1 MALIQNPKA
10 NADWKKRSEEE
21 RRMLIQLASEG
32 RTMSGRTFAETTALP
47 KNAKYSYDDFLSQK
61 SKVLASGKTEIG
73 SLATD
78 VSKARKTG
86 YYARQY
92 IKQNADQFD
101 AKNGAG
107 TSQQML
113 DNLDRELKDLDDY
126 QGRVGQKNQQA
137 QIEAAQ
143 KTYQKNVRMG
153 IYKNDESAKSKAD
166 SDKAAQQAME
176 IIQQQNAN
184 GGSASNNGHGGSKS
198 WYFGGP
204 TVQPKDTTP
213 IQETKPTLQSPED
226 AAAYY
231 GISPEL
237 KKKLDA
243 EALAKS
249 QNGSYQ
255 PVIRADQSQ
264 KAGSK
269 TVQSAGISDQSAGIS
284 DQLRKQQQSVAA
296 KMKGDSLSA
305 LRTAKQNQSL
315 TLDQIGQYGQG
326 NVDLYNR
333 PVVYND
339 DGSYSS
345 LYSVSF
351 EDDDGKE
358 VLVPSI
364 VVDKNGNPKKLTE
377 EEAWDHYKQTG
388 EYLGK
393 FNTPDEADAY
403 AEKIHTASDNS
414 YGAEIEK
421 NHPVQVN
428 YAPKQNNPTNAAPTA
443 AEAQNDFSSDSEAAA
458 ARYGIS
464 PELKKKLDA
473 EAFAKSQSG
482 TNQPVFRPA
491 LTVTQS
497 SVKPNEVS
505 EDTKA
510 NNLFQA
516 AGDAVGQAASS
527 VWDFIKNSASE
538 MGKATFD
545 MTVGTVFHTTW
556 DQMQEEDKASHKTG
570 VGIIETVKDGLLSAG
585 GQFNNSVLGAY
596 ASAVDLTQSA
606 LKNLF
611 GLKTS
616 RNYARDLQTANM
628 ENLTKAIKPMIENG
642 TWLENIAMNT
652 IATSTNS
659 FALMIPGMALAGK
672 VGSVMGG
679 GIGTVNTA
687 RRVNQIELAGNIAQ
701 MTPFAIQD
709 ATDGYDQAKANGAND
724 YQAAANG
731 LFSGLMGLATNSK
744 AYEDYG
750 EKLGLGVASNPKML
764 AGVSSAYMGANWGES
779 AVTWFKDALTTMG
792 MAEGLQEV
800 SESLAIKLND
810 DMWNRSIFDT
820 NKWQNWAQNVKQD
833 FMYGYLSGA
842 LFYVTAL
849 PAYAPSR
856 QMLTGMIAGDTETTP
871 EQIGTFIAQV
881 AEDTQDENLKPNAE
895 AALEDVN
902 KAEAIAGKVTEG
914 EPLQQARQEAT
925 AEQIASAQE
934 KKASAAEDQD
944 RVLLQE
950 AQDAVQQKYAEPEQ
964 DAETGTQIEA
974 QNSPAETDEVLPV
987 QAQARKTAEAAGQS
1001 VAQPLAVQSEERTAT
1016 AETNRVQSDEQ
1027 TGSAM
1032 DAEAQVQNETGAANV
1047 TVKNIRAV
1055 ENGTVYFNVED
1066 EDGETGVARADDVRF
1081 ADDQTNDL
1089 LAVVRAKNMTIKAVD
1104 QYLKNY
1110 DSGIAAPEEYAQ
1122 AYEGV
1127 FNRARIGM
1135 SYAEAATNSL
1145 PAQKYLTEDARIA
1158 AYAAGHTNT
1167 VAVRKGT
1174 SAPEKTGGYGL
1185 VRAYTQEAYAKIGD
1199 ANARRQAGMELN
1211 ALQALAE
1218 KYKVKMRVTESIDMT
1233 DANGKVTKKSGA
1245 NGKYDPKTGE
1255 ITIALD
1261 AMDHAYL
1268 YVGIHELT
1276 HMLKA
1281 ENADLWDDFELFI
1294 ADALD
1299 RNGQDMN
1306 ELVSAQMK
1314 RGNMNADEAAEE
1326 VIANTAPALLMD
1338 EENLNDLLSTN
1349 RTLFETVADW
1359 IKEFVANL
1367 REIGN
1372 RLTARAGWAQMNN
1385 LKDDAETLRSMWA
1398 KMKSMLE
1405 EHRETAG
1412 AVKNQA
1418 VTGSEEKAKHDE
1430 KSIQEEYDYTRPFA
1444 DQVDDWVAGKIPKN
1458 DTLVLGPTPMVFQK
1472 IGLSALPMTM
1482 DQEHIDYALNGTKN
1496 EDHHMSLEMLKK
1508 LPELLNDPVAIIS
1521 SETRPD
1527 DSVVA
1532 IVKGKVNGK
1541 QQMAAVNFGS
1551 NGRINGMT
1559 IDSNYL
1565 TSTQGR
1571 SNTISKLL
1579 EDAVQKEHAG
1589 MTGVYYWKKSE
1600 ARALFVE
1607 YGVQFSGIAM
1617 QDGLIHSIYE
1627 EGSPVKKYFTDYM
1640 QQTDTQQFKR
1650 WFGKS
1655 KVTDATGEP
1664 LVVYHGASNKFY
1676 QFDADRTNYGETS
1689 RGFNFFTNKKS
1700 AYQNSAADYALKYKN
1715 GQVMEVYL
1723 KIEKPLWLKS
1733 NGYDTPVNYY
1743 DANYA
1748 DIQTRYLQGNY
1759 DGIIIENAN
1768 KAVDD
1773 SVLYMVEN
1781 SNQVKSATDN
1791 IGLFDRKSQ
1800 DIRYSENETPE
1811 TVSGSD
1817 VEVMTLNREH
1827 GEAERAGETMQ
1838 DAFEATA
1845 GHRISAAEADRLAAY
1860 VLKESNSQYD
1870 RGELARRIAEVYAL
1884 GEGGA
1889 DAGTVQA
1896 AQYDLMKDVL
1906 AGSRTLMTE
1915 HEEHAK
1921 PIREML
1927 RNTPVKLT
1935 DAQWAEAANQMDSV
1949 GAYRRALFGKVRIT
1963 RSAPQT
1969 LDQAWEEWS
1978 VTAPEYFPPNTSET
1992 DMPRLMVEAV
2002 DALKPVYQNEYGF
2015 NVEEGAQYLAMQM
2028 NDAYLKLPGVK
2039 AAAKE
2044 QKRLG
2049 LADEQYRQAM
2059 AAYRD
2064 QSKEQFDAALATIR
2078 GAQQKQ
2084 KQTEQQQR
2092 TAAMKKKYATW
2103 RAADMES
2110 RRATELRE
2118 KIRTVGLDL
2127 STRLTQPKGEKYIPE
2142 ALLGSVAKTCDAVVN
2157 AMQTVKG
2164 ADTQIGERISGLIT
2178 QLDAMKRV
2186 QDADYASEDYEGL
2199 NGMAQSL
2206 VDEIGDKSIRE
2217 MSYGQL
2223 AKVYNLLKGIQ
2234 TTVQN
2239 AKKLIGRKEAITT
2252 YQAGTQTIR
2261 ELNAARGFKDTPLGR
2276 FQDLYVESMLGGL
2289 RFFRRAT
2296 GYAHDSTLVKLAEE
2310 LNDGERNSIEIKR
2323 KGKALFYEFTDT
2335 KEKLKWLR
2343 SMQGKDAKWSDVGFK
2358 DEDGNPV
2365 PVTRAMVIS
2374 LYLHSQNAEN
2384 LKHILNGGL
2393 VIPEQ
2398 QAYRRGDLKQ
2408 AYANGTKVAGL
2419 TKEAVASATDTMST
2433 EESALANAAYGFFNN
2448 FTKKY
2453 INDTSTVMNGYRKA
2467 TVDNYFPIRTDSNYL
2482 VSNFDLNAGEMT
2494 AASLMN
2500 PGWLVERKQAS
2511 QPIYLED
2518 VVNVIERQLDGVS
2531 KYAGM
2536 ALPLRNF
2543 SKVWNTTMSGYT
2555 DSVKSAMARKWGVR
2569 GMKYVDNLMKD
2580 LAGGRKQPGDVFGK
2594 IKGNFAGS
2602 ALFANLNV
2610 FLQQASSYVT
2620 AGSEIGWTPLA
2631 KALGSGGKNGRIISR
2646 ADTELIAKYTPL
2658 LWYRSQG
2665 MINTDMAEAVR
2676 KQPMESKAPWLFGWI
2691 EKSDAAVSGRLWYAA
2706 QYYVKDNHP
2715 ELTDGTEE
2723 FYRETAKVYNRIMEN
2738 TQANYTTMQLQDIL
2752 RNPNK
2757 LVRSLTMF
2765 MTQTLQNFGIIYD
2778 SYGEY
2783 SAMRLKAMKEDTEQN
2798 RTYRHEAKIKLTR
2811 AVSTQ
2816 VVGAITVAVMQFVSR
2831 ALLSRVN
2838 PYRDDDDNEVSAEGV
2853 ARGIAMDTVGSVFGS
2868 VLGGREVW
2876 SALTQLM
2883 DGQLPYAVEVPG
2895 ISQVNEFV
2903 QNASALYIAI
2913 DGQKGD
2919 TQIKKAATNAVMS
2932 GCTLLGFPASNLRN
2946 IANGLAAA
2954 FEDAKNGKLG
2964 TWEAS
2969 KTYVTQN
2976 LANAVQTGDAKEI
2989 DRIKAKLVSTSKA
3002 ADPTKSV
3009 EEGARKLLK
3018 DEYLRLYDEGAEK
3031 AKPLGDT
3038 IIAKLG
3044 GTEKTLQGWVKDAH
3058 LDALKT
3064 AVESGDLNAAGN
3076 ALEKRRADGSKDKDT
3091 YTSLKSTFLPK
3102 MKDALAA
3109 GETDVLSG
3117 YMRMLEG
3124 LYLENAKGENY
3135 FDQDKI
3141 EAMLFEE
3148 ETDEDSE

>member
-1 MALIQNPKA
+1 MGLIQNPKA
-10 NADWKKRSEEE
+10 NAEWKKRSEEE
-21 RRMLIQLASEG
+21 RRRLIQLASEG
-32 RTMSGRTFAETTALP
+32 RTMSGRTFEETTALP
-47 KNAKYSYDDFLSQK
+47 KNAKYSYEDFLSQK
-61 SKVLASGKTEIG
+61 SKVLTSGKTDVG
-73 SLATD
+73 SLASD
-78 VSKARKTG
+78 VSKAHKTG
-86 YYARQY
+86 HYARQY
-92 IKQNADQFD
+92 IQQNADEYD
-101 AKNGAG
+101 KKNGAG

-113 DNLDRELKDLDDY
+113 DNLDRELKELDDY
-126 QGRVGQKNQQA
+126 QGRVSQKDRQA
-137 QIEAAQ
+137 QVESAQ
-143 KTYQKNVRMG
+143 KAYEKNVRMG
-153 IYKNDESAKSKAD
+153 VYQKEEDAE
-166 SDKAAQQAME
+166 DKASSDATAQKAME
-176 IIQQQNAN
+176 IIMQQNAN
-184 GGSASNNGHGGSKS
+184 GGSASNNGHGGNKS

-204 TVQPKDTTP
+204 AAQPKETVSVEE
-213 IQETKPTLQSPED
+213 QETKPTFQNAQD

-243 EALAKS
+243 EALEKNQS
-249 QNGSYQ
+249 GSGQ

-264 KAGSK
+264 KTGNK
-269 TVQSAGISDQSAGIS
+269 TVQNAGIADQSAEMPE
-284 DQLRKQQQSVAA
+284 QLRENRNELASGLKNHSPKQPQ
-296 KMKGDSLSA
+296 K
-305 LRTAKQNQSL
+305 
-315 TLDQIGQYGQG
+315 
-326 NVDLYNR
+326 
-333 PVVYND
+333 
-339 DGSYSS
+339 
-345 LYSVSF
+345 
-351 EDDDGKE
+351 
-358 VLVPSI
+358 
-364 VVDKNGNPKKLTE
+364 
-377 EEAWDHYKQTG
+377 
-388 EYLGK
+388 
-393 FNTPDEADAY
+393 
-403 AEKIHTASDNS
+403 TASIQESEVQESEAKPTFQNS
-414 YGAEIEK
+414 
-421 NHPVQVN
+421 
-428 YAPKQNNPTNAAPTA
+428 
-443 AEAQNDFSSDSEAAA
+443 DEAAA
-458 ARYGIS
+458 YYGIS
-464 PELKKKLDA
+464 PEQKKKLDA
-473 EAFAKSQSG
+473 EAIEKS
-482 TNQPVFRPA
+482 
-491 LTVTQS
+491 
-497 SVKPNEVS
+497 
-505 EDTKA
+505 
-510 NNLFQA
+510 
-516 AGDAVGQAASS
+516 GDAEAMKVTPVLRQNRQPQTVAQASVQANATQVQGNNQDIFQTAGEAIGQAASS
-527 VWDFIKNSASE
+527 VWDFVKNSASE

-556 DQMQEEDKASHKTG
+556 DQMQEDDKKNEKTG
-570 VGIIETVKDGLLSAG
+570 VGLIETLKDGMLSAG
-585 GQFNNSVLGAY
+585 GQFNSSVLGAY
-596 ASAVDLTQSA
+596 ASAVDFTQSA

-642 TWLENIAMNT
+642 TWLENVAMNT
-652 IATSTNS
+652 IATSANS
-659 FALMIPGMALAGK
+659 FALMVPGMALSGK
-672 VGSVMGG
+672 VGSAMGG

-687 RRVNQIELAGNIAQ
+687 LREGQIEFAGNIAQ

-709 ATDGYDQAKANGAND
+709 ASDSYDQAKANGANE
-724 YQAAANG
+724 YQAAASG
-731 LFSGLMGLATNSK
+731 LLAGLMGLATNSK

-810 DMWNRSIFDT
+810 DMWNGSVFDT

-856 QMLTGMIAGDTETTP
+856 QMLTGMIEGDTETTP

-881 AEDTQDENLKPNAE
+881 AEDAQDQNLKPNAE
-895 AALEDVN
+895 AALEDAN
-902 KAEAIAGKVTEG
+902 KAEVIAGKVNAG

-925 AEQIASAQE
+925 EEQIASAQE
-934 KKASAAEDQD
+934 KQFSAAED
-944 RVLLQE
+944 RSRALLQT
-950 AQDAVQQKYAEPEQ
+950 AQEAVQQKYAAPEE
-964 DAETGTQIEA
+964 DTEAGTLTTA
-974 QNSPAETDEVLPV
+974 QNSPE
-987 QAQARKTAEAAGQS
+987 EAAQRIPEQVQVQKETAATGQS
-1001 VAQPLAVQSEERTAT
+1001 TAKPLTVQSEERAAET
-1016 AETNRVQSDEQ
+1016 ETNREQSGEQ

-1089 LAVVRAKNMTIKAVD
+1089 LAVVRAKNMTAKAVD

-1110 DSGIAAPEEYAQ
+1110 DSTLAAPEDYAQ

-1135 SYAEAATNSL
+1135 SYADAALNSL
-1145 PAQKYLTEDARIA
+1145 PAQKYLTDNARIA
-1158 AYAAGHTNT
+1158 AYAAGNANT
-1167 VAVRKGT
+1167 VSVRKGSGT
-1174 SAPEKTGGYGL
+1174 VAQTGGYGL
-1185 VRAYTQEAYAKIGD
+1185 VRDYSQEAYAKIGD
-1199 ANARRQAGMELN
+1199 TSARRQAGMELN
-1211 ALQALAE
+1211 ALEELAK
-1218 KYKVKMRVTESIDMT
+1218 KYQVKMRVTETIDMT
-1233 DANGKVTKKSGA
+1233 DANGNVTKKSGA

-1268 YVGIHELT
+1268 YVGMHELT

-1281 ENADLWDDFELFI
+1281 EKAELWDDFELFV

-1314 RGNMNADEAAEE
+1314 RGNMSADDAAEE
-1326 VIANTAPALLMD
+1326 VIANTVPALLQD

-1349 RTLFETVADW
+1349 RTLFETVANW
-1359 IKEFVANL
+1359 IKEFAANL

-1372 RLTARAGWAQMNN
+1372 RMTARAGWAQMSN
-1385 LKDDAETLRSMWA
+1385 LKDDTETLRSIWA
-1398 KMKSMLE
+1398 QMKKMLE
-1405 EHRETAG
+1405 EH
-1412 AVKNQA
+1412 NQ
-1418 VTGSEEKAKHDE
+1418 TEG
-1430 KSIQEEYDYTRPFA
+1430 Q
-1444 DQVDDWVAGKIPKN
+1444 KN
-1458 DTLVLGPTPMVFQK
+1458 DRENKTRYSEKEETDSEGRE
-1472 IGLSALPMTM
+1472 LSAE
-1482 DQEHIDYALNGTKN
+1482 QVEFFK
-1496 EDHHMSLEMLKK
+1496 
-1508 LPELLNDPVAIIS
+1508 
-1521 SETRPD
+1521 
-1527 DSVVA
+1527 DS
-1532 IVKGKVNGK
+1532 KVRDENGK
-1541 QQMAAVNFGS
+1541 
-1551 NGRINGMT
+1551 
-1559 IDSNYL
+1559 
-1565 TSTQGR
+1565 
-1571 SNTISKLL
+1571 
-1579 EDAVQKEHAG
+1579 
-1589 MTGVYYWKKSE
+1589 
-1600 ARALFVE
+1600 
-1607 YGVQFSGIAM
+1607 
-1617 QDGLIHSIYE
+1617 LI
-1627 EGSPVKKYFTDYM
+1627 K
-1640 QQTDTQQFKR
+1640 
-1650 WFGKS
+1650 
-1655 KVTDATGEP
+1655 
-1664 LVVYHGASNKFY
+1664 VYHGTSDIFFKFNKSKLGENTRANSAKMGFFFASNRNLAQYFANESKGSKVREYESRMQEIEEAYKPLIQKALPSERWDLGLERDTKIHKIEESMQNY
-1676 QFDADRTNYGETS
+1676 QSMHPGIE
-1689 RGFNFFTNKKS
+1689 
-1700 AYQNSAADYALKYKN
+1700 N
-1715 GQVMEVYL
+1715 GRVYSVYL
-1723 KIEKPLWLKS
+1723 NITNPSIYDYHGDDYREHTYAEIVAKARENGNDGVIIKNTFDPYSSDVFVAFEPSQIKS
-1733 NGYDTPVNYY
+1733 
-1743 DANYA
+1743 
-1748 DIQTRYLQGNY
+1748 TR
-1759 DGIIIENAN
+1759 N
-1768 KAVDD
+1768 KNPTQK
-1773 SVLYMVEN
+1773 E
-1781 SNQVKSATDN
+1781 
-1791 IGLFDRKSQ
+1791 
-1800 DIRYSENETPE
+1800 DIRYSEKETPE

-1827 GEAERAGETMQ
+1827 QEAERAGEILQ
-1838 DAFEATA
+1838 AAFEVTA

-1860 VLKESNSQYD
+1860 VIKESNSQYD
-1870 RGELARRIAEVYAL
+1870 RGELARRIAEAYTL
-1884 GEGGA
+1884 GESGT

-1906 AGSRTLMTE
+1906 AGSRTLITE
-1915 HEEHAK
+1915 HEERAK

-1927 RNTPVKLT
+1927 RNTPVKLS
-1935 DAQWAEAANQMDSV
+1935 DAQWAEAANQMESV

-1978 VTAPEYFPPNTSET
+1978 ITAPEYFPPNTSET
-1992 DMPRLMVEAV
+1992 DMPRLLVEAV
-2002 DALKPVYQNEYGF
+2002 DALKPIYQNEYGF

-2059 AAYRD
+2059 TAYRD
-2064 QSKEQFDAALATIR
+2064 QSREQFDAALKTIR

-2110 RRATELRE
+2110 RRATEIRE
-2118 KIRTVGLDL
+2118 KIRTIGLDL
-2127 STRLTQPKGEKYIPE
+2127 STRLTHPKGEKYIPE

-2164 ADTQIGERISGLIT
+2164 ADTQIGERIRGLIT
-2178 QLDAMKRV
+2178 DLDAMKRV

-2223 AKVYNLLKGIQ
+2223 NKVYNLLKGIQ

-2239 AKKLIGRKEAITT
+2239 AKKLIGRKDAIST

-2261 ELNAARGFKDTPLGR
+2261 ELNAARGFKDTALGR
-2276 FQDLYVESMLGGL
+2276 FLDIWEESMLGAL

-2296 GYAHDSTLVKLAEE
+2296 GYAHDSMLVKLAEE

-2335 KEKLKWLR
+2335 KEKLKWLKN
-2343 SMQGKDAKWSDVGFK
+2343 MQGKDAKWSDVGFK

-2419 TKEAVASATDTMST
+2419 TKETIARATDTMST
-2433 EESALANAAYGFFNN
+2433 EESALANAADGFFNS

-2453 INDTSTVMNGYRKA
+2453 INDTSLILNGYRKA
-2467 TVDNYFPIRTDSNYL
+2467 TVDHYFPIRTDEKYL

-2555 DSVKSAMARKWGVR
+2555 DSVKSAMARKWGAR

-2631 KALGSGGKNGRIISR
+2631 KALVSGGKNGRIISR

-2665 MINTDMAEAVR
+2665 MISTDMAEAVR
-2676 KQPMESKAPWLFGWI
+2676 KQPLESKAPWLFGWI

-2706 QYYVKDNHP
+2706 QYYVKENHP
-2715 ELTDGTEE
+2715 EITDGTDE
-2723 FYRETAKVYNRIMEN
+2723 FYRETAKTFNRIMEN

-2778 SYGEY
+2778 SFGEY
-2783 SAMRLKAMKEDTEQN
+2783 SATKQKAAKENTEQN
-2798 RTYRHEAKIKLTR
+2798 RAYQHEAKIKFAR

-2816 VVGAITVAVMQFVSR
+2816 VAGAIVVAVMQFISR
-2831 ALLSRVN
+2831 ALLSRMN
-2838 PYRDDDDNEVSAEGV
+2838 PYRDDDDNDVSAEGV
-2853 ARGIAMDTVGSVFGS
+2853 TRGIALDTLGNAFGS

-2895 ISQVNEFV
+2895 ITQVNEFV

-2919 TQIKKAATNAVMS
+2919 VQIKKAATNAVMS
-2932 GCTLLGFPASNLRN
+2932 GCTLVGFPASNLRN
-2946 IANGLAAA
+2946 IVNGLAAM

-2969 KTYVTQN
+2969 KTYVSQN
-2976 LANAVQTGDAKEI
+2976 LSDAVEDGDGKEI
-2989 DRIKAKLVSTSKA
+2989 DRIKAKLVSASKA
-3002 ADPTKSV
+3002 QDPVAAV
-3009 EEGARKLLK
+3009 EENARKLLK
-3018 DEYLRLYDEGAEK
+3018 DEYVRLYDEGVEK

-3038 IIAKLG
+3038 IIEKLG
-3044 GTEKTLQGWVKDAH
+3044 GTEKALQGWVKDAH

-3064 AVESGDLNAAGN
+3064 AVESGDLNAAGK

-3091 YTSLKSTFLPK
+3091 YASLKSTFLPN
-3102 MKDALAA
+3102 MKNALAA

-3117 YMRMLEG
+3117 YMRILEG
-3124 LYLENAKGENY
+3124 LELENAKGENY
-3135 FDQDKI
+3135 FDRDKL
-3141 EAMLFEE
+3141 EDMLFEE
-3148 ETDEDSE
+3148 ETDDGDE